1 MTVTFNKT
9 ICFFSY
15 SNTGFNPIICSLKIR
30 LLVFNY
36 GNYGMCI
43 ISVITSPPL
52 PLDVLSAC
60 STNWCTCMSSRIRI
74 LKAFSSEI
82 KFHRCFTCLPDLV
95 MAFLCSTI
103 SSDSVS
109 SKSLSESLSNS
120 SIWKGSGS
128 VPMRTWG
135 IFSSLTK
142 VT

>member
-1 MTVTFNKT
+1 
-9 ICFFSY
+9 
-15 SNTGFNPIICSLKIR
+15 
-30 LLVFNY
+30 
-36 GNYGMCI
+36 
-43 ISVITSPPL
+43 
-52 PLDVLSAC
+52 
-60 STNWCTCMSSRIRI
+60 
-74 LKAFSSEI
+74 
-82 KFHRCFTCLPDLV
+82 

-142 VT
+142 VTTEQVDDVDRGTDWRYKLKRLNSSRSYLEKKARSMFQFLASRTQLVEERLLCLW

>member
-1 MTVTFNKT
+1 MAT
-9 ICFFSY
+9 
-15 SNTGFNPIICSLKIR
+15 
-30 LLVFNY
+30 
-36 GNYGMCI
+36 MCI

-74 LKAFSSEI
+74 LKAFHQRSNLTDAFI
-82 KFHRCFTCLPDLV
+82 RLPDLV

-103 SSDSVS
+103 FDDSVS
-109 SKSLSESLSNS
+109 SKSLYESLSNS

-135 IFSSLTK
+135 IFSSLKK
-142 VT
+142 VTTEQADDVDRGTDSL